1 MATAPAP
8 DVVERVTSYIR
19 HQGAK
24 SPDALRDMIQSAHDN
39 LTSMLDGLSPEQ
51 ASFKPSANDWSVLEL
66 MNHVVSAKAG
76 VARAC
81 ERLAKGEV
89 IPSQGGEGDAQD
101 GMMRGEP
108 FTAIAVARAAVEAA
122 HEEMLSFI
130 ASSLPKANLDVRF
143 HHFIFG
149 DLNCAEWAAFQRVHD
164 GDHANQIEQIKAAAG
179 YPA

>member
-8 DVVERVTSYIR
+8 DVIERVTSYIK
-19 HQGAK
+19 HQGTK
-24 SPDALRDMIQSAHDN
+24 SPEALRAMIQAAHDN
-39 LTSMLDGLSPEQ
+39 LARMLDGLSPEQ
-51 ASFKPSANDWSVLEL
+51 ASFKPSADDWSVLEL
-66 MNHVVSAKAG
+66 MHHVVSAKTG

-89 IPSQGGEGDAQD
+89 IPSQGGEGDGQD

-108 FTAIAVARAAVEAA
+108 FTSVSDARAAVDAA
-122 HEEMLSFI
+122 NGEMLSFLDN
-130 ASSLPKANLDVRF
+130 SLPKANLDVRF
-143 HHFIFG
+143 HHFLFG

-164 GDHANQIEQIKAAAG
+164 TDHSGQIEQIKASAG